1 MIDDVDRNKQFK
13 STVKYNG
20 LTYLEDILKIIT
32 NMSDEEF
39 IEYID
44 VVINKNDN
52 WRIKNEI

>member
-20 LTYLEDILKIIT
+20 LSYLEDILKIIT

-44 VVINKNDN
+44 MVINKNDN
-52 WRIKNEI
+52 WRINNAI